1 MNGLLLKHRSQYVVS
16 LHFSFCSVLSFGPLL
31 FCSSCHRTDL
41 CTHAHRATSQGRVC
55 VCMCG
60 EHILV
65 CAGTKTERGHRQ
77 ALAHFKRGGIRPTQT
92 PLEHWTNFVKRCR
105 RPSWSKEGG
114 QTCRGRQNH
123 RQRISFRC
131 ECTRVLRVCS
141 CARVCTRIRA
151 CVRRSVCV
159 PLHLCCVSSEHISVS
174 FQVRRSRMKRRLGRG
189 LSFCTTSCPPSLSL
203 RVLLFSSSL
212 HSSRRKRVP
221 GSG

>member
-1 MNGLLLKHRSQYVVS
+1 MLSPFIFPFAACCLLVPC
-16 LHFSFCSVLSFGPLL
+16 FFVLPVTAQTF
-31 FCSSCHRTDL
+31 
-41 CTHAHRATSQGRVC
+41 AHMHTVQPHKGVC
-55 VCMCG
+55 VC
-60 EHILV
+60 V
-65 CAGTKTERGHRQ
+65 CVVSIFLFVQVLKRRGVTDKHLPTSREEASVLIKLLLNIRPTSSSAAEGQAG
-77 ALAHFKRGGIRPTQT
+77 AKRGGKHAEAGKTIVSASASGASA
-92 PLEHWTNFVKRCR
+92 HVF
-105 RPSWSKEGG
+105 
-114 QTCRGRQNH
+114 
-123 RQRISFRC
+123 
-131 ECTRVLRVCS
+131 CS